1 MIQPLK
7 IFRTP
12 NGELGIEFDDE
23 SKAVFRLRDLRLAC
37 PCALCVESC
46 WTRKPFQ
53 KISALK
59 AFVPS
64 GVMRLESCGMTGI
77 EREFTLMIF

>member
-37 PCALCVESC
+37 TCAL
-46 WTRKPFQ
+46 
-53 KISALK
+53 
-59 AFVPS
+59 
-64 GVMRLESCGMTGI
+64 
-77 EREFTLMIF
+77 